1 MPSSQFECNHI
12 CKNSCASLNEALR
25 TETAAVRFYES
36 VVENCNMPEI
46 KDFLGKLIEDRRRE
60 ILLIIQKLNELH
72 ARSQINDGIIS
83 RSKSVV

>member
-83 RSKSVV
+83 SFDQ